1 MRAERL
7 KGRCGKKPN
16 GSAQTREVKL
26 CTIWSAEARDSE
38 DRPVRDR
45 GSVTYTAAIE
55 SAATLDTAD
64 VPSAFTQRVL
74 REA

>member
-1 MRAERL
+1 M
-7 KGRCGKKPN
+7 
-16 GSAQTREVKL
+16 KL

-55 SAATLDTAD
+55 SAATLDTDD